1 MTLAREGYLII
12 AAAVALA
19 VLFVLAGAWLGGIVG
34 ALLVVVGVAS
44 LAFTLWFFRDPRRTP
59 PEGASALILSPA
71 DGKVIEIVEED
82 APLYL
87 KARARRLSIFLSPL
101 NVHVN
106 RIPIDGVVEYENYY
120 AGEYLVAWHPKA
132 STLNE
137 RSEVGVRHP
146 NGIPVLFKQIAGKV
160 ARRIVCYAEVGQ
172 EYEAG
177 DRYGIVKFGSRMD
190 VIVPLDVRFSVE
202 IGDRVTGG
210 ETVLGTLPTGASAG
224 DAPASAARRSEPGV
238 PNA

>member
-1 MTLAREGYLII
+1 MALAREGYLII
-12 AAAVALA
+12 ASVLALA
-19 VLFVLAGAWLGGIVG
+19 ALCVAAGLWFGGIMGGTLIAIGIV
-34 ALLVVVGVAS
+34 S
-44 LAFTLWFFRDPRRTP
+44 LGFTLWFFRDPKRFP
-59 PEGASALILSPA
+59 PQGASRLILSPA

-82 APLYL
+82 EPLYL
-87 KARARRLSIFLSPL
+87 KEKARRLSIFLSPL

-106 RIPIDGVVEYENYY
+106 RVPIDGVVEYENYY

-146 NGIPVLFKQIAGKV
+146 SGVPVLFKQIAGAV
-160 ARRIVCYAEVGQ
+160 ARRIVCYAKVGE

-190 VIVPLDVRFSVE
+190 VIVPLDVELSAE
-202 IGDRVTGG
+202 IGDRVAGG
-210 ETVLGTLPTGASAG
+210 ETIIGQIPPHRLAAESTEASAPSY
-224 DAPASAARRSEPGV
+224 APR
-238 PNA
+238 